1 MRLLLAAAFAI
12 VSATAANAAD
22 LTVLAPGF
30 VKFAG
35 IDDLAAAY
43 TKETGVKVTV
53 QSKGMGA
60 MMDTIK
66 TGSPAA
72 DVVMLPQNLMDQ
84 LSTDKG
90 VVAGSRKP
98 LGRVQIV
105 MIVPAGAPHP
115 DISTTDKLAAALH
128 AARHVAYSSP
138 WKDEKSAQALIIHD
152 ILQKPKYAGTH
163 EVLIMNGNGVKG
175 IKDGADM
182 ALQLECETRDPAVS
196 VVGPLPPELHA
207 WLDGD
212 VAVSARSADQERRRQ
227 HIVAHHHAASA
238 TAHRVEGR
246 TDWKGRPRAPATQT
260 AAPPGQDCNPPA
272 SGFRHTPMRRSSRP
286 PTVAPPSVTRQRR
299 LTSACVVRRLM
310 PWIAP

>member
-1 MRLLLAAAFAI
+1 MRLFFAAALAAFI
-12 VSATAANAAD
+12 STSATAAD

-43 TKETGVKVTV
+43 TKETGIKVTV
-53 QSKGMGA
+53 KSTGMGA

-84 LSTDKG
+84 LSADKG
-90 VVAGSRKP
+90 VVAGSRKS
-98 LGRVQIV
+98 LGRVEIV
-105 MIVPAGAPHP
+105 LIVPAGAPHP
-115 DISTTDKLAAALH
+115 DISTTAKLAAALH

-138 WKDEKSAQALIIHD
+138 WKDEKSAQAMIIHD
-152 ILQKPKYAGTH
+152 ILQRPQFLGTH

-196 VVGPLPPELHA
+196 VVGALPPELHA

-212 VAVSARSADQERRRQ
+212 VA
-227 HIVAHHHAASA
+227 I
-238 TAHRVEGR
+238 
-246 TDWKGRPRAPATQT
+246 
-260 AAPPGQDCNPPA
+260 
-272 SGFRHTPMRRSSRP
+272 SSRSTDP
-286 PTVAPPSVTRQRR
+286 KAAAAFVAYITRAAATPVWKANGMERA
-299 LTSACVVRRLM
+299 S
-310 PWIAP
+310 

>member
-1 MRLLLAAAFAI
+1 MRLMLAALL
-12 VSATAANAAD
+12 TALSITTAQAAD

-43 TKETGVKVTV
+43 TKETGIKVTV
-53 QSKGMGA
+53 KSTGMGA
-60 MMDTIK
+60 MMNTIK

-72 DVVMLPQNLMDQ
+72 DVVMLPKNLMDQ
-84 LSTDKG
+84 LSADKG
-90 VVAGSRKP
+90 IVAGSRKE

-115 DISTTDKLAAALH
+115 DISSMAKLATALH

-138 WKDEKSAQALIIHD
+138 WKDEKSMQAMIIHD
-152 ILQKPKYAGTH
+152 ILQRPQFQGTH

-196 VVGPLPPELHA
+196 VVGALPPELHA

-212 VAVSARSADQERRRQ
+212 VAVSSRSADPKAAAAFLAYITRAAATPVWKANGMER
-227 HIVAHHHAASA
+227 AS
-238 TAHRVEGR
+238 
-246 TDWKGRPRAPATQT
+246 
-260 AAPPGQDCNPPA
+260 
-272 SGFRHTPMRRSSRP
+272 
-286 PTVAPPSVTRQRR
+286 
-299 LTSACVVRRLM
+299 
-310 PWIAP
+310 

>member
-1 MRLLLAAAFAI
+1 MRLYFAAALAAFI
-12 VSATAANAAD
+12 STSATAAD

-43 TKETGVKVTV
+43 TKETGIKVTV
-53 QSKGMGA
+53 SSTGMGA
-60 MMDTIK
+60 MMNTIK

-84 LSTDKG
+84 LSADKG
-90 VVAGSRKP
+90 VVAGSRKS
-98 LGRVQIV
+98 LGRVEIV
-105 MIVPAGAPHP
+105 LIVPAGAPHP
-115 DISTTDKLAAALH
+115 DISTTAKLAAALH

-138 WKDEKSAQALIIHD
+138 WKDEKSAQAMIIHD
-152 ILQKPKYAGTH
+152 ILQRPQFLGTH

-196 VVGPLPPELHA
+196 VVGALPSELHA

-212 VAVSARSADQERRRQ
+212 VA
-227 HIVAHHHAASA
+227 I
-238 TAHRVEGR
+238 
-246 TDWKGRPRAPATQT
+246 
-260 AAPPGQDCNPPA
+260 
-272 SGFRHTPMRRSSRP
+272 SSRSTDP
-286 PTVAPPSVTRQRR
+286 KAAAAFVAYITRAAATPVWKANGMERA
-299 LTSACVVRRLM
+299 S
-310 PWIAP
+310 

>member
-1 MRLLLAAAFAI
+1 MRLLLAAF
-12 VSATAANAAD
+12 VAALSITSTQAAE
-22 LTVLAPGF
+22 LTVLSPGF

-43 TKETGVKVTV
+43 TKETGIKVTV
-53 QSKGMGA
+53 KSTGMGA
-60 MMDTIK
+60 MMNTIK

-84 LSTDKG
+84 LSADKG
-90 VVAGSRKP
+90 VVAGSRQS

-115 DISTTDKLAAALH
+115 DISTTAKLATALH

-138 WKDEKSAQALIIHD
+138 WKDEKSAQAMIIHD
-152 ILQKPKYAGTH
+152 ILQRPDYAGTH

-196 VVGPLPPELHA
+196 VVGPLPPQLHA

-212 VAVSARSADQERRRQ
+212 VAISSRSADPKAAADFVAYITRAAATPVWKANGLERR
-227 HIVAHHHAASA
+227 
-238 TAHRVEGR
+238 
-246 TDWKGRPRAPATQT
+246 
-260 AAPPGQDCNPPA
+260 
-272 SGFRHTPMRRSSRP
+272 
-286 PTVAPPSVTRQRR
+286 
-299 LTSACVVRRLM
+299 
-310 PWIAP
+310 

>member
-1 MRLLLAAAFAI
+1 MRLLLAAF
-12 VSATAANAAD
+12 VAALSITSTQAAE
-22 LTVLAPGF
+22 LTVLSPGF

-43 TKETGVKVTV
+43 TKETGIKVTV
-53 QSKGMGA
+53 KSTGMGA
-60 MMDTIK
+60 MMNTIK

-84 LSTDKG
+84 LSADKG
-90 VVAGSRKP
+90 VVAGSRQS

-115 DISTTDKLAAALH
+115 DISTTAKLATALH

-138 WKDEKSAQALIIHD
+138 WKDEKSAQAMIIHD
-152 ILQKPKYAGTH
+152 ILQRPEYAGTH

-182 ALQLECETRDPAVS
+182 ALQLECETRDRAVS
-196 VVGPLPPELHA
+196 VVGPLPPQLHA

-212 VAVSARSADQERRRQ
+212 VAISSRSVDSNAAAAFVAYITRDAAAKVWKANGLERR
-227 HIVAHHHAASA
+227 
-238 TAHRVEGR
+238 
-246 TDWKGRPRAPATQT
+246 
-260 AAPPGQDCNPPA
+260 
-272 SGFRHTPMRRSSRP
+272 
-286 PTVAPPSVTRQRR
+286 
-299 LTSACVVRRLM
+299 
-310 PWIAP
+310 

>member
-1 MRLLLAAAFAI
+1 MRLLLAAF
-12 VSATAANAAD
+12 VAALSITSTQAAE
-22 LTVLAPGF
+22 LTVLSPGF

-43 TKETGVKVTV
+43 TKETGIKVTV
-53 QSKGMGA
+53 KSTGMGA
-60 MMDTIK
+60 MMNTIK

-84 LSTDKG
+84 LSADKG
-90 VVAGSRKP
+90 MVAGSRQS

-115 DISTTDKLAAALH
+115 DISTTAKLATALH

-138 WKDEKSAQALIIHD
+138 WKDEKSAQAMIIHD
-152 ILQKPKYAGTH
+152 ILQRPEYAGTH

-196 VVGPLPPELHA
+196 VVGPLPPQLHA

-212 VAVSARSADQERRRQ
+212 VAISSRSADPKAAADFVAYITRAAATPVWKANGLERR
-227 HIVAHHHAASA
+227 
-238 TAHRVEGR
+238 
-246 TDWKGRPRAPATQT
+246 
-260 AAPPGQDCNPPA
+260 
-272 SGFRHTPMRRSSRP
+272 
-286 PTVAPPSVTRQRR
+286 
-299 LTSACVVRRLM
+299 
-310 PWIAP
+310 

>member
-1 MRLLLAAAFAI
+1 MRLIYAAILTLLSVASAQAAE
-12 VSATAANAAD
+12 

-43 TKETGVKVTV
+43 TKETGIKVTV
-53 QSKGMGA
+53 TSKGMGA
-60 MMDTIK
+60 MMETIK
-66 TGSPAA
+66 TGTPAA

-84 LSTDKG
+84 LSADKG
-90 VVAGSRKP
+90 VVAGSRKS
-98 LGRVQIV
+98 LGRVEIV

-115 DISTTDKLAAALH
+115 DISTTAKLASALH

-138 WKDEKSAQALIIHD
+138 WKDEKSMQAMIIHD
-152 ILQKPKYAGTH
+152 ILQRPQFAGTH

-196 VVGPLPPELHA
+196 VVGALPPELHA

-212 VAVSARSADQERRRQ
+212 VAISSRSADPQAAAAF
-227 HIVAHHHAASA
+227 VAYITRAAA
-238 TAHRVEGR
+238 TPI
-246 TDWKGRPRAPATQT
+246 WKANGLRRAP
-260 AAPPGQDCNPPA
+260 
-272 SGFRHTPMRRSSRP
+272 
-286 PTVAPPSVTRQRR
+286 
-299 LTSACVVRRLM
+299 
-310 PWIAP
+310 

>member
-1 MRLLLAAAFAI
+1 MRLICAAILALAS
-12 VSATAANAAD
+12 VTTAQAAD

-43 TKETGVKVTV
+43 TKETGIKVTV

-60 MMDTIK
+60 MMETIK

-72 DVVMLPQNLMDQ
+72 DVVMLPKNLMDQ
-84 LSTDKG
+84 LSAEKG
-90 VVAGSRKP
+90 VVAGSRKQ

-115 DISTTDKLAAALH
+115 DISTTAKLATALH

-138 WKDEKSAQALIIHD
+138 WKDEKSAQAMIIHD
-152 ILQKPKYAGTH
+152 ILQKPQYAGTH

-182 ALQLECETRDPAVS
+182 ALQLECETRDSAVS
-196 VVGPLPPELHA
+196 VVGALPPELHA

-212 VAVSARSADQERRRQ
+212 VAVSSRSPDAKAAEAFIAYITRAAATPVWKANGMER
-227 HIVAHHHAASA
+227 AS
-238 TAHRVEGR
+238 
-246 TDWKGRPRAPATQT
+246 
-260 AAPPGQDCNPPA
+260 
-272 SGFRHTPMRRSSRP
+272 
-286 PTVAPPSVTRQRR
+286 
-299 LTSACVVRRLM
+299 
-310 PWIAP
+310 

>member
-1 MRLLLAAAFAI
+1 MRLLLAAFVAALSI
-12 VSATAANAAD
+12 SSAHAAE
-22 LTVLAPGF
+22 LTVLSPGF

-43 TKETGVKVTV
+43 TKETGIKVTV
-53 QSKGMGA
+53 KSTGMGA
-60 MMDTIK
+60 MMNTIK

-84 LSTDKG
+84 LSAEKG
-90 VVAGSRKP
+90 VLAGSRQS

-115 DISTTDKLAAALH
+115 DISTTAKLATALH

-138 WKDEKSAQALIIHD
+138 WKDEKSAQAMIIHD
-152 ILQKPKYAGTH
+152 ILQRPEYAGTH

-196 VVGPLPPELHA
+196 VVGPLPPQLHA

-212 VAVSARSADQERRRQ
+212 VAISSRSADPKAAADFVAYITRAAATPVWKANGLERR
-227 HIVAHHHAASA
+227 
-238 TAHRVEGR
+238 
-246 TDWKGRPRAPATQT
+246 
-260 AAPPGQDCNPPA
+260 
-272 SGFRHTPMRRSSRP
+272 
-286 PTVAPPSVTRQRR
+286 
-299 LTSACVVRRLM
+299 
-310 PWIAP
+310 

>member
-1 MRLLLAAAFAI
+1 MRLIYAAILTLLSVASAQAAE
-12 VSATAANAAD
+12 

-43 TKETGVKVTV
+43 TKETGIKVTV
-53 QSKGMGA
+53 TSKGMGA
-60 MMDTIK
+60 MMETIK
-66 TGSPAA
+66 TGTPAA

-84 LSTDKG
+84 LSADKG
-90 VVAGSRKP
+90 VVAGSRKS
-98 LGRVQIV
+98 LGRVEIV

-115 DISTTDKLAAALH
+115 DISTTAKLASALH

-138 WKDEKSAQALIIHD
+138 WKDEKSMQAMIIHD
-152 ILQKPKYAGTH
+152 ILQKPQYRGTH

-196 VVGPLPPELHA
+196 VVGPLPADLHA

-212 VAVSARSADQERRRQ
+212 VAVSSRSADAKAAADFIAYILRP
-227 HIVAHHHAASA
+227 AAAS
-238 TAHRVEGR
+238 V
-246 TDWKGRPRAPATQT
+246 WKAKGLER
-260 AAPPGQDCNPPA
+260 
-272 SGFRHTPMRRSSRP
+272 F
-286 PTVAPPSVTRQRR
+286 
-299 LTSACVVRRLM
+299 
-310 PWIAP
+310 

>member
-1 MRLLLAAAFAI
+1 MRLLLAAF
-12 VSATAANAAD
+12 VAALSITSTQAAE
-22 LTVLAPGF
+22 LTVLSPGF

-43 TKETGVKVTV
+43 TKETGIKVTV
-53 QSKGMGA
+53 KSTGMGA
-60 MMDTIK
+60 MMNTIK

-84 LSTDKG
+84 LSADKG
-90 VVAGSRKP
+90 VVAGSRQS

-115 DISTTDKLAAALH
+115 DISTTAKLATALH

-138 WKDEKSAQALIIHD
+138 WKDEKSAQAMIIHD
-152 ILQKPKYAGTH
+152 ILQRPEYVGTH

-196 VVGPLPPELHA
+196 VVGPLPPQLHA

-212 VAVSARSADQERRRQ
+212 VAISSRSADPKAAADFVAYITRAAATPVWKANGLERR
-227 HIVAHHHAASA
+227 
-238 TAHRVEGR
+238 
-246 TDWKGRPRAPATQT
+246 
-260 AAPPGQDCNPPA
+260 
-272 SGFRHTPMRRSSRP
+272 
-286 PTVAPPSVTRQRR
+286 
-299 LTSACVVRRLM
+299 
-310 PWIAP
+310 

>member
-43 TKETGVKVTV
+43 TNETGIKVTV

-66 TGSPAA
+66 NGSPAA

-84 LSTDKG
+84 LSADKG
-90 VVAGSRKP
+90 VVAGSRKA

-196 VVGPLPPELHA
+196 VVGALPPELHA

-212 VAVSARSADQERRRQ
+212 VAVSARSADPKAAAAF
-227 HIVAHHHAASA
+227 VAYIMRAA
-238 TAHRVEGR
+238 
-246 TDWKGRPRAPATQT
+246 
-260 AAPPGQDCNPPA
+260 AAPVWKANGLERA
-272 SGFRHTPMRRSSRP
+272 S
-286 PTVAPPSVTRQRR
+286 
-299 LTSACVVRRLM
+299 
-310 PWIAP
+310 

>member
-1 MRLLLAAAFAI
+1 MRLLLAALVAALSI
-12 VSATAANAAD
+12 SSAHAAE
-22 LTVLAPGF
+22 LTVLSPGF

-43 TKETGVKVTV
+43 TKETGIKVTV
-53 QSKGMGA
+53 KSTGMGA
-60 MMDTIK
+60 MMNTIK

-84 LSTDKG
+84 LSADKG
-90 VVAGSRKP
+90 VVAGSRQS

-115 DISTTDKLAAALH
+115 DISTTAKLATALH

-138 WKDEKSAQALIIHD
+138 WKDEKSAQAMIIHD
-152 ILQKPKYAGTH
+152 ILQRPEYVGTH

-196 VVGPLPPELHA
+196 VVGPLPPQLHA

-212 VAVSARSADQERRRQ
+212 VAISSRSADPKAAADFVAYITRAAATPVWKANGLER
-227 HIVAHHHAASA
+227 H
-238 TAHRVEGR
+238 
-246 TDWKGRPRAPATQT
+246 
-260 AAPPGQDCNPPA
+260 
-272 SGFRHTPMRRSSRP
+272 
-286 PTVAPPSVTRQRR
+286 
-299 LTSACVVRRLM
+299 
-310 PWIAP
+310 